1 MGKPI
6 AKKYLGDQESEMHI
20 KAFFHNGTKPT
31 PGFVVKQLGSRKFR
45 CEDQEGNTAIC
56 SLVQRIMKDPN
67 NIEPGE
73 MIVAVQLDEGIIVQV
88 GKIAN
93 RNITIVSSD
102 PTLHNKTQPW
112 DFINKPVKRKPAAQP
127 FIQGNQKQV

>member
-6 AKKYLGDQESEMHI
+6 AKKYLGDQESPMHI
-20 KAFFHNGTKPT
+20 KAYFHNGVEPT

-45 CEDQEGNTAIC
+45 CEDQNGNSAIC
-56 SLVQRIMKDPN
+56 SLVQRIMKDPK

-73 MIVAVQLDEGIIVQV
+73 MIVAVQLDEGVIVQV

-102 PTLHNKTQPW
+102 PNLHNKTQPW
-112 DFINKPVKRKPAAQP
+112 DFINEPVKRNPVPQP
-127 FIQGNQKQV
+127 FIQGAKK